1 MKNGHTVFDER
12 AEAAILG
19 GCILERRVPI
29 ELQDVAELRRRDFWS
44 EKHRV
49 IWEAMLF
56 LASQSEPIDPVTIR
70 QCLRSLGKLKQAG
83 GSSYIV
89 GLATE
94 CPAGI
99 EIGAYAKIVR
109 RYAAARQLVDVAKN
123 ITSRGE
129 KLTAETIDDFLER
142 SGADI
147 IEAQE
152 PLRRSASTARGLWS
166 FDDLFSKNRDLDEQR
181 SSDFIPT
188 GCYEIDRNTGGVP
201 RGCMSIIGALPSVG
215 KTAWAL
221 NWMLHAVGEGI
232 PSVFASCEDKASK
245 LANRLVKQSSSAA
258 LREHRAWIL
267 DLPRLTPSTLRI
279 QLAPL
284 VQEGVRLVFVDHA
297 QRLRPDRR
305 CSGRTEEL
313 ESISN
318 DLCVLA
324 GDLDIALVVLSQLT
338 RSADWSPMKV
348 PPIGSLKWAKALCE
362 DARFV
367 VMLGRAEHQLESNAG
382 RRVNYRHPTYF
393 DVAKNSEGPTIIRG
407 VMMYEPERFAFD
419 SPTADERAQALRAYG
434 QKEPWTFGR
443 AGGTFSDFVL

>member
-1 MKNGHTVFDER
+1 MTNGHTVYDER
-12 AEAAILG
+12 AEAAVLG
-19 GCILERRVPI
+19 GCILERRLPF
-29 ELQDVAELRRRDFWS
+29 ELQDVAELRRGDFYV
-44 EKHRV
+44 EKHRA

-56 LASQSEPIDPVTIR
+56 LAAQGEPIDPVTVR
-70 QCLRSLGKLKQAG
+70 QCLRSLDKLKAAG
-83 GSSYIV
+83 GSSYLV

-109 RYAAARQLVDVAKN
+109 RYAAARQLVDVAKK
-123 ITSRGE
+123 ITHKGQT
-129 KLTAETIDDFLER
+129 LTAETIDDFLE
-142 SGADI
+142 SAGADI

-166 FDDLFSKNRDLDEQR
+166 FDDLFSKTRNLDEQR

-221 NWMLHAVGEGI
+221 NWMVHAVEQGI

-245 LANRLVKQSSSAA
+245 LTYRLSKQSNLSA
-258 LREHRAWIL
+258 LRDSKAWIL

-284 VQEGVRLVFVDHA
+284 VKEGVRLVFVDHA

-305 CSGRTEEL
+305 CNGRTEEL

-338 RSADWSPMKV
+338 RSPDWSPMRV
-348 PPIGSLKWAKALCE
+348 PPIGSLKWAKALIE

-367 VMLGRAEHQLESNAG
+367 VMLGRAEHQLDSNAG
-382 RRVNYRHPTYF
+382 RRVNYRHPAYF

-407 VMMYEPERFAFD
+407 VMMYEPERFTFD
-419 SPTADERAQALRAYG
+419 APSADERAQALRNYG
-434 QKEPWTFGR
+434 QKEPWVSSR
-443 AGGTFSDFVL
+443 KGGTFKDFVL